1 MDSPTLNES
10 QRAERMIR
18 LLTTLVVLVALLVV
32 GLGAGAALAFR
43 EYARLRAAVQ
53 QATGEEQLA
62 SLQEKLGRTLDL
74 ASELT
79 QRQEVLATGLDSRA
93 AASLQSFEALRRQRD
108 ELKGI
113 AKGPIDKMEQL
124 IRINQ
129 LMADEMLLLL
139 HHVTLTQATLAES
152 LRPLPTQREVAPPAT
167 GGSGME

>member
-1 MDSPTLNES
+1 MNALNES
-10 QRAERMIR
+10 QRAQRMIR

-43 EYARLRAAVQ
+43 EYARMRAAVQ
-53 QATGEEQLA
+53 HVTGEEQLA

-79 QRQEVLATGLDSRA
+79 QRQEALASGLESRA
-93 AASLQSFEALRRQRD
+93 NQSLKSLEALKRQRE
-108 ELKGI
+108 ELSAI
-113 AKGPIDKMEQL
+113 AKGPIDKMEQM

-139 HHVTLTQATLAES
+139 HHVTLTQASLAEAM
-152 LRPLPTQREVAPPAT
+152 RPLPTQREVAPPAT
-167 GGSGME
+167 GGSGTE